1 MRYSLDNEG
10 KIVLEATVSEIHG
23 YPSRPEGYCEPLF
36 STAESRGEIAE
47 HLLNAP
53 WLSRASEIEEFGGCS
68 AHVIEEPIRIQ
79 RYTDGRVEILRPSGE
94 ARRCSWRRRRVVEV
108 LMRWREVRSWW
119 LGDECVDRMLLR
131 VVVSGGA
138 IVDLAVDRS
147 GAWTL
152 TGVVD

>member
-1 MRYSLDNEG
+1 M
-10 KIVLEATVSEIHG
+10 EATVSEIHG
-23 YPSRPEGYCEPLF
+23 YPPRPQGYCEPLF
-36 STAESRGEIAE
+36 PTLESRGEIAE
-47 HLLNAP
+47 HLLCAP

-68 AHVIEEPIRIQ
+68 AHVVEEPIRIQ
-79 RYTDGRVEILRPSGE
+79 RYAGGRVEILRTE
-94 ARRCSWRRRRVVEV
+94 TRRCSWRRRRVVEV

-119 LGDECVDRMLLR
+119 LGDQCVDRMLLR

-147 GAWTL
+147 GVWTL